1 MDSAAR
7 SAFIERLGIYYE
19 SYGVPRI
26 GGRML
31 GLLLSAEE
39 PVDAESIALDLG
51 VSRASVSTNLRLLV
65 GMGLAAKAPSPGSR
79 RDRYDVAPDA
89 WERAIVQR
97 IEGFSRLATIVTD
110 CSAAVDEPAGGAA
123 TIPMAPTAVDAKLG
137 AMLAWIALEK
147 SSQEMALVDWK
158 ASMPPI
164 AGKHG
169 RP

>member
-1 MDSAAR
+1 VDSEAR
-7 SAFIERLGIYYE
+7 SAFIERLGLYYE

-39 PVDAESIALDLG
+39 PMDAESIAEALA

-65 GMGLAAKAPSPGSR
+65 GMGLATKAPSPGSR
-79 RDRYDVAPDA
+79 RDRYDVASDA

-97 IEGFSRLATIVTD
+97 IDGFSRLATIIED
-110 CSAAVDEPAGGAA
+110 RYARGDESV
-123 TIPMAPTAVDAKLG
+123 PTAVDDKLG
-137 AMLAWIALEK
+137 TMLAWITLEK
-147 SSQEMALVDWK
+147 TSQERALAEWRAGDT
-158 ASMPPI
+158 PI
-164 AGKHG
+164 ARKRG